1 MNDSEIISTLKK
13 YQRDMKTCTMLIFI
27 LYFVIFVF
35 GLKTIFDFIT
45 GKLWVISLIINIAAV
60 VALKPIDKKRIRA
73 KKEKKEFIGEHI
85 VKRTISDVINIE
97 EYAPNKHIE
106 GNVVKASPIMPEFD
120 SISGSDYIRG
130 TYRGVNMTYSDVTLY
145 KKERYRDTDGRT
157 RTVDSLVF
165 KGHFLRL
172 NLNSQIDGYV
182 KILERET
189 PRKQGMFNDI
199 VNTAKSLAGKSEN
212 MVEVESVAFNNQ
224 FAIYSDND
232 ELVFYILTPHFME
245 SIVKADEFARGTTNI
260 YFNKTYVD
268 IALDNR
274 QDAFEVRNIVGDQR
288 SLDMARQYI
297 RNDLYKVIAIVDQ
310 IMTKDR
316 LFS

>member
-13 YQRDMKTCTMLIFI
+13 YQSNIKIYTIVKFI
-27 LYFVIFVF
+27 LYFLVPVLCFKCIM
-35 GLKTIFDFIT
+35 DFIQ
-45 GKLWVISLIINIAAV
+45 GDIWIISVILVVAILII
-60 VALKPIDKKRIRA
+60 LKPLDKKCIRF
-73 KKEKKEFIGEHI
+73 KLEKKEFIGKNI
-85 VKRTISDVINIE
+85 IRKTISDVINIE

-106 GNVVKASPIMPEFD
+106 GNIVKASPVMPEFD
-120 SISGSDYIRG
+120 SIHGSDYIRG
-130 TYRGVNMTYSDVTLY
+130 TYRGVNMIYSDVTLH

-157 RTVDSLVF
+157 RTVDSLVY

-189 PRKQGMFNDI
+189 PRKQGMFNDV
-199 VNTAKSLAGKSEN
+199 VNAAKSLAGKSEN
-212 MVEVESVAFNNQ
+212 MVEVESEAFNNQ
-224 FAIYSDND
+224 FAIYTDND

-297 RNDLYKVIAIVDQ
+297 RNDLYKVISIVDQ